1 MESVNVNFFAT
12 EEDLK
17 AIIDFIFS
25 STDVRVFE
33 SYSAYGQKLREF
45 CSTEDIYA
53 AFPLGKDVN
62 GNGNAILLQLWSPS
76 VMNELSIKRIE
87 LNPAACKGHTFRHT
101 IEGGA
106 LIQLY
111 LGGIHNKI
119 ITQSHFGHQS
129 QKRAQKWEADYN
141 IDWHSLKILSNK
153 IQYFIKRKLAVV
165 KVSSCPVLPKAYELA
180 SSGYSL
186 KAAAKTP
193 WAYELAN
200 AINTRNSA
208 NP

>member
-1 MESVNVNFFAT
+1 MVSANVNFFAVA
-12 EEDLK
+12 EDLR
-17 AIIDFIFS
+17 AILDFIFS

-33 SYSAYGQKLREF
+33 SYSAYDQELKEF
-45 CSTEDIYA
+45 CSTEDICA
-53 AFPLGKDVN
+53 AFPLGNDSD
-62 GNGNAILLQLWSPS
+62 GNGNAVLLQLWSPS
-76 VMNELSIKRIE
+76 AMSELSIKRIE

-111 LGGIHNKI
+111 LGGIHNQI

-129 QKRAQKWEADYN
+129 QNRAQKWAADYN

-153 IQYFIKRKLAVV
+153 IQYFIKRKLAAV

-180 SSGYSL
+180 CSGYSL
-186 KAAAKTP
+186 KTTAKTP
-193 WAYELAN
+193 WAYELAS
-200 AINTRNSA
+200 AVNTHSA